1 MIKGYF
7 QGLHPAVSFTYFA
20 AVIGMTLA
28 CMHPVLSPLSFLG
41 AAAFLVCLKGWKS
54 LLGTMRFLLPM
65 MLVIVL
71 ANPLF
76 NNRGVTML
84 FMLFD
89 QWITLEAIGY
99 GAVSACQLAAVVLWF
114 ACYQEVNTSDK
125 FLFLFGQIAPA
136 AALLITLT
144 LRLIPQLKSMA
155 EEIRQVQGTLH
166 GEENRLTQRMAAAVR
181 NLSVL
186 LTWSM
191 ENAVQTA
198 DSMKA
203 RGFGQRRRT
212 TYHLFRFDSRDARC
226 LGLIAA
232 LLAAAIL
239 FRAFGF
245 GYVEFYPRIRSL
257 AEGAGNLWQGGIL
270 ILLYF
275 LPVLL
280 EKKEALRW
288 RSYSM
293 TA

>member
-7 QGLHPAVSFTYFA
+7 RGLHPAVSFTYFV

-65 MLVIVL
+65 MLVIVV

-76 NNRGVTML
+76 NHRGVTTL

-114 ACYQEVNTSDK
+114 ACYQEVITSDK

-203 RGFGQRRRT
+203 RGFGQGRRT

-226 LGLIAA
+226 LGLIVA
-232 LLAAAIL
+232 LFVATIL
-239 FRAFGF
+239 FRIFGF

>member
-65 MLVIVL
+65 MLVIVV

-76 NNRGVTML
+76 NHRGVTML

-114 ACYQEVNTSDK
+114 ACYQEVITSDK

-212 TYHLFRFDSRDARC
+212 PITCSGLTAGMPDA
-226 LGLIAA
+226 
-232 LLAAAIL
+232 
-239 FRAFGF
+239 
-245 GYVEFYPRIRSL
+245 
-257 AEGAGNLWQGGIL
+257 
-270 ILLYF
+270 
-275 LPVLL
+275 
-280 EKKEALRW
+280 
-288 RSYSM
+288 
-293 TA
+293 

>member
-65 MLVIVL
+65 MLVIVV
-71 ANPLF
+71 ANPLV
-76 NNRGVTML
+76 NHRGVTML

-114 ACYQEVNTSDK
+114 ACYQEVITSDK

-212 TYHLFRFDSRDARC
+212 TYHLFRFDSRDSRC
-226 LGLIAA
+226 LGLIVA

>member
-1 MIKGYF
+1 
-7 QGLHPAVSFTYFA
+7 
-20 AVIGMTLA
+20 
-28 CMHPVLSPLSFLG
+28 
-41 AAAFLVCLKGWKS
+41 
-54 LLGTMRFLLPM
+54 
-65 MLVIVL
+65 
-71 ANPLF
+71 
-76 NNRGVTML
+76 ML

-114 ACYQEVNTSDK
+114 ACYQEVITSDK

>member
-65 MLVIVL
+65 MLVIVV

-114 ACYQEVNTSDK
+114 ACYQEVITSDK

-226 LGLIAA
+226 LGLIVA

>member
-7 QGLHPAVSFTYFA
+7 QGLHPAVSFTYFV

-65 MLVIVL
+65 MLVIVV

-76 NNRGVTML
+76 NHRGVTML

-114 ACYQEVNTSDK
+114 ACYQEVITSDK

-155 EEIRQVQGTLH
+155 EEIRQVQGTPLH
-166 GEENRLTQRMAAAVR
+166 L
-181 NLSVL
+181 
-186 LTWSM
+186 
-191 ENAVQTA
+191 
-198 DSMKA
+198 
-203 RGFGQRRRT
+203 
-212 TYHLFRFDSRDARC
+212 
-226 LGLIAA
+226 
-232 LLAAAIL
+232 
-239 FRAFGF
+239 RAYDF
-245 GYVEFYPRIRSL
+245 E
-257 AEGAGNLWQGGIL
+257 
-270 ILLYF
+270 
-275 LPVLL
+275 
-280 EKKEALRW
+280 
-288 RSYSM
+288 
-293 TA
+293 

>member
-41 AAAFLVCLKGWKS
+41 AAAFLVCLKGWKR

-65 MLVIVL
+65 MLVIVV

-76 NNRGVTML
+76 NHRGVTML

-114 ACYQEVNTSDK
+114 ACYQEVITSDK

-144 LRLIPQLKSMA
+144 LRLIPQLKNMA

-232 LLAAAIL
+232 LLAVAIL

>member
-54 LLGTMRFLLPM
+54 LFGTMRFLLPM
-65 MLVIVL
+65 MLVIVVV
-71 ANPLF
+71 NPLF
-76 NNRGVTML
+76 NHRGVTML

-114 ACYQEVNTSDK
+114 ACYQEVITSDK
-125 FLFLFGQIAPA
+125 FLFLFGQIAPV

-212 TYHLFRFDSRDARC
+212 TYHLFRFDSRDSRC

>member
-7 QGLHPAVSFTYFA
+7 QGLHPAVSFTYFV

-65 MLVIVL
+65 MLVIVV

-76 NNRGVTML
+76 NHRGVTML

-99 GAVSACQLAAVVLWF
+99 GAVSACQLSAVVLWF
-114 ACYQEVNTSDK
+114 ACYQEVITSDK

-257 AEGAGNLWQGGIL
+257 VEGAGNLWQGGIL

>member
-1 MIKGYF
+1 MIRGYF

-54 LLGTMRFLLPM
+54 LLGTLKFLLPM
-65 MLVIVL
+65 MAVIII

-76 NNRGVTML
+76 NHRGVTML
-84 FMLFD
+84 FILFD
-89 QWITLEAIGY
+89 QWITLEALSY

-114 ACYQEVNTSDK
+114 ACYQEVITSDK

-144 LRLIPQLKSMA
+144 LRLIPQLKNMA

-166 GEENRLTQRMAAAVR
+166 GEENRLTQRMGAAVR

-203 RGFGQRRRT
+203 RGFGQKRRT

-226 LGLIAA
+226 LGVIVA
-232 LLAAAIL
+232 LAAIAVL

-245 GYVEFYPRIRSL
+245 GYVEFYPRIRTL
-257 AEGAGNLWQGGIL
+257 AEGAGNLWQGAIL

-280 EKKEALRW
+280 EKKEAVRW

>member
-1 MIKGYF
+1 
-7 QGLHPAVSFTYFA
+7 
-20 AVIGMTLA
+20 
-28 CMHPVLSPLSFLG
+28 
-41 AAAFLVCLKGWKS
+41 
-54 LLGTMRFLLPM
+54 
-65 MLVIVL
+65 
-71 ANPLF
+71 
-76 NNRGVTML
+76 
-84 FMLFD
+84 
-89 QWITLEAIGY
+89 
-99 GAVSACQLAAVVLWF
+99 
-114 ACYQEVNTSDK
+114 
-125 FLFLFGQIAPA
+125 
-136 AALLITLT
+136 
-144 LRLIPQLKSMA
+144 
-155 EEIRQVQGTLH
+155 
-166 GEENRLTQRMAAAVR
+166 
-181 NLSVL
+181 
-186 LTWSM
+186 
-191 ENAVQTA
+191 
-198 DSMKA
+198 MKA
-203 RGFGQRRRT
+203 RGFGQGRRT

>member
-65 MLVIVL
+65 MLVIVV

-76 NNRGVTML
+76 NHRGVTML

-114 ACYQEVNTSDK
+114 ACYQEVITSDK

-212 TYHLFRFDSRDARC
+212 TYHLFRFGSRDSRC

-257 AEGAGNLWQGGIL
+257 AEGAVNLWQGGIL

>member
-1 MIKGYF
+1 MIQGYF

-54 LLGTMRFLLPM
+54 LLGTLKFLLPM
-65 MLVIVL
+65 MAVIII

-76 NNRGVTML
+76 NHRGVTML
-84 FMLFD
+84 FILFD

-114 ACYQEVNTSDK
+114 ACYQEVITSDK

-203 RGFGQRRRT
+203 RGFGQKRRT

-226 LGLIAA
+226 SGLIVA

-239 FRAFGF
+239 FRVFGF
-245 GYVEFYPRIRSL
+245 GYVEFYPRIRTL
-257 AEGAGNLWQGGIL
+257 AEGAGNLWQGAIL

-280 EKKEALRW
+280 EKKEAVRW

>member
-1 MIKGYF
+1 MTKYF
-7 QGLHPAVSFTYFA
+7 EHLHPVCIFLYFVL
-20 AVIGMTLA
+20 VIGMTLA
-28 CMHPVLSPLSFLG
+28 CMHPVMLLISATG
-41 AAAFLVCLKGWKS
+41 AALFLWM
-54 LLGTMRFLLPM
+54 LGGRRKVLGILRFVGPMFLL
-65 MLVIVL
+65 IAI
-71 ANPLF
+71 ANPLV
-76 NNRGVTML
+76 NHRGVTLLGM
-84 FMLFD
+84 FMD

-114 ACYQEVNTSDK
+114 ACYQEVITSDK

-144 LRLIPQLKSMA
+144 RRLIPQLKSMA

-226 LGLIAA
+226 IGLIVA

>member
-41 AAAFLVCLKGWKS
+41 AAAFLICLKGWKS

-65 MLVIVL
+65 MLVIVV

-76 NNRGVTML
+76 NHRGVTML

-114 ACYQEVNTSDK
+114 ACYQEVITSD
-125 FLFLFGQIAPA
+125 
-136 AALLITLT
+136 
-144 LRLIPQLKSMA
+144 
-155 EEIRQVQGTLH
+155 
-166 GEENRLTQRMAAAVR
+166 
-181 NLSVL
+181 
-186 LTWSM
+186 
-191 ENAVQTA
+191 
-198 DSMKA
+198 
-203 RGFGQRRRT
+203 
-212 TYHLFRFDSRDARC
+212 
-226 LGLIAA
+226 
-232 LLAAAIL
+232 IL

>member
-1 MIKGYF
+1 MTKYF
-7 QGLHPAVSFTYFA
+7 EHLHPVCIFLYFVL
-20 AVIGMTLA
+20 VIGMTLA
-28 CMHPVLSPLSFLG
+28 CMHPVMLLISAAGAILFL
-41 AAAFLVCLKGWKS
+41 WM
-54 LLGTMRFLLPM
+54 LGGRRKVVGILRFVGPMFLL
-65 MLVIVL
+65 IAI
-71 ANPLF
+71 ANPLV
-76 NNRGVTML
+76 NHRGVTLLGM
-84 FMLFD
+84 FMD

-114 ACYQEVNTSDK
+114 ACYQEVITSDK

-226 LGLIAA
+226 LGLIVA